1 MIRLSNQ
8 QSKPNNK
15 NSLEPDGFTG
25 EFHKHL
31 RIRNIANTSQ
41 TLWTYANLSMQYTTL
56 LKWEAKIN
64 TIDVGKAFDKIRNSF
79 LIKTLLYY
87 SK

>member
-31 RIRNIANTSQ
+31 RIRNIANPSQ
-41 TLWTYANLSMQYTTL
+41 TL
-56 LKWEAKIN
+56 
-64 TIDVGKAFDKIRNSF
+64 
-79 LIKTLLYY
+79 
-87 SK
+87 